1 MEYRWGDRELSPTFL
16 DLALDTAHVGPSS
29 AGQEHLDAH
38 DPAEN
43 NAATAKE
50 PEDIDMADLGTNN
63 RKIPEAEDDSSTPK
77 VNLQQQPHPKAHG
90 RSKYKGLDWDTH
102 KPMMKTLYMD
112 KDMSLTDTMGVMERE
127 CSFKA
132 SQKAYKEQFDSWQWK
147 KKLPKEIAQ
156 YMVEKDK
163 KRKRQGKKGTVYKWG
178 GRKWT
183 DADTP
188 DGVTYRT
195 PTSATTS
202 PNESDANNDIAVQDI
217 ESEADSVKEASA
229 ESWSDTDVAE
239 IHLSYKGKTRTDLLA
254 MREFVR
260 TRGGE
265 ISQDKTE
272 EILND
277 VLDGLEHLQG
287 ATNEQTNKVAYE
299 LADLYFKTKRPDEA
313 DKLLERQTQAHINIL
328 GYEHRKTCQ
337 HILHV
342 LELLNGWG
350 RHEDALGLLHM

>member
-183 DADTP
+183 GERAKKSFTRSKAGNNP
-188 DGVTYRT
+188 PEVMPTLRTVSLTEPPRARRHPLMRVTRT
-195 PTSATTS
+195 TTLQFKTSKARQTRSRKRALNLGAIQMSLRSTCHIKARPGQTYLLCGNLCGLGAAKS
-202 PNESDANNDIAVQDI
+202 R
-217 ESEADSVKEASA
+217 
-229 ESWSDTDVAE
+229 
-239 IHLSYKGKTRTDLLA
+239 KTR
-254 MREFVR
+254 RRRF
-260 TRGGE
+260 
-265 ISQDKTE
+265 
-272 EILND
+272 
-277 VLDGLEHLQG
+277 
-287 ATNEQTNKVAYE
+287 
-299 LADLYFKTKRPDEA
+299 
-313 DKLLERQTQAHINIL
+313 
-328 GYEHRKTCQ
+328 
-337 HILHV
+337 
-342 LELLNGWG
+342 
-350 RHEDALGLLHM
+350 

>member
-1 MEYRWGDRELSPTFL
+1 M
-16 DLALDTAHVGPSS
+16 
-29 AGQEHLDAH
+29 
-38 DPAEN
+38 
-43 NAATAKE
+43 
-50 PEDIDMADLGTNN
+50 
-63 RKIPEAEDDSSTPK
+63 
-77 VNLQQQPHPKAHG
+77 
-90 RSKYKGLDWDTH
+90 
-102 KPMMKTLYMD
+102 
-112 KDMSLTDTMGVMERE
+112 
-127 CSFKA
+127 
-132 SQKAYKEQFDSWQWK
+132 
-147 KKLPKEIAQ
+147 
-156 YMVEKDK
+156 
-163 KRKRQGKKGTVYKWG
+163 
-178 GRKWT
+178 
-183 DADTP
+183 
-188 DGVTYRT
+188 
-195 PTSATTS
+195 
-202 PNESDANNDIAVQDI
+202 
-217 ESEADSVKEASA
+217 
-229 ESWSDTDVAE
+229 
-239 IHLSYKGKTRTDLLA
+239 
-254 MREFVR
+254 R